1 MKALSTRNDD
11 PKTSSRPFDKHR
23 DGFVMG
29 EGAGALVLETLESAQ
44 KRGAKI
50 YAEILGFGES
60 GDANHITTPTQDG
73 PYRAMKAAYEMAKRN
88 NGGELKIDYV
98 NAHGTSTPINDKNE
112 TSALIQLFGGKQN
125 CPPVSST
132 KGQIGH
138 CLGAAGSIEAII
150 CIKAMEKSIIPPT
163 INQITSDESC
173 NLDYVPNKSREAN
186 IDIVMSNSFGF
197 GGTNG
202 VVIMKKF
209 KQ

>member
-1 MKALSTRNDD
+1 
-11 PKTSSRPFDKHR
+11 
-23 DGFVMG
+23 
-29 EGAGALVLETLESAQ
+29 
-44 KRGAKI
+44 
-50 YAEILGFGES
+50 
-60 GDANHITTPTQDG
+60 
-73 PYRAMKAAYEMAKRN
+73 MKAAYEMAKRN

-138 CLGAAGSIEAII
+138 CLGAAGSIEAIV

-163 INQITSDESC
+163 INQITSDENC